1 MPGFKLWAMQPFHV
15 DRIRLTSSMRP
26 EEIMIWMRGE
36 SGPGRFFDRMA
47 PLRED
52 HTDGMG
58 RFRTRPNINY
68 RNSFLPVVLIRVAR
82 VHEGSEVML
91 TFRMQRVIQWFCA
104 FWLLIPSALSVVVL
118 LSALHGSVSA
128 PALIP
133 VFMVVFMLLLTGS
146 GYRSERD
153 RTLDFLRRHLEK

>member
-1 MPGFKLWAMQPFHV
+1 
-15 DRIRLTSSMRP
+15 
-26 EEIMIWMRGE
+26 
-36 SGPGRFFDRMA
+36 
-47 PLRED
+47 
-52 HTDGMG
+52 
-58 RFRTRPNINY
+58 
-68 RNSFLPVVLIRVAR
+68 
-82 VHEGSEVML
+82 ML

-118 LSALHGSVSA
+118 LGALHGSVSA
-128 PALIP
+128 PAMIP